1 MSKEENWLNPEGLFN
16 PLIKGAFTNIT
27 EETFTSYWDG
37 SPIIVPA
44 GATIELSHHLA
55 CKLTKELVD
64 KIMIGNAKLDEI
76 AKNQPYYR
84 SPQGSS
90 LGVPAARKVWE
101 DQICRQMAV
110 DEESPQ
116 VQVLRATI
124 KAELMADMNQE
135 VAKQNP
141 LENAP
146 KSVGEFAD
154 LVASH
159 EPVAKAPIKMKEVKV
174 PKVKKVKEVK

>member
-1 MSKEENWLNPEGLFN
+1 MAQESILNPEGLFN
-16 PLIKGAFTNIT
+16 PLLRFAFTNIT
-27 EETFTSYWDG
+27 EETFTSAWG
-37 SPIIVPA
+37 GAPIVVPA
-44 GATIELSHHLA
+44 GATIELTHHLA

-90 LGVPAARKVWE
+90 LGVPAARAVWE
-101 DQICRQMAV
+101 EQICHQMAV

-116 VQVLRATI
+116 TQVLRATI
-124 KAELMADMNQE
+124 RAELMADMNKE
-135 VAKQNP
+135 VANQNP

-159 EPVAKAPIKMKEVKV
+159 EPVEKAPMKTKEVKI